1 MRIVRHPGDDDGF
14 DVEMVARVRDGRS
27 VVDFVPR
34 NGGAPPAHSAMTFL
48 CDMGAGFSP
57 ASLELGIYM
66 LNMYVQKFVCAG
78 FFIDEQA
85 GQLREENER
94 LADRVAELEALAN
107 EKSSSSAKGGNGA
120 LTAEVAALAKD
131 GLSER
136 QIAGRLGVG
145 KGTVGRHKAK
155 AEEAGLLQ

>member
-1 MRIVRHPGDDDGF
+1 MKIVRAPQDDDGF

-34 NGGAPPAHSAMTFL
+34 NGGAPPAHNAMTFL

-94 LADRVAELEALAN
+94 LANRVAELEALAN

-120 LTAEVAALAKD
+120 LTAQVAALAKD

>member
-1 MRIVRHPGDDDGF
+1 MRIVRHLEDDDGF
-14 DVEMVARVRDGRS
+14 DVEMVAGMRDGLP

-34 NGGAPPAHSAMTFL
+34 NGGAPLAHDAVTFL
-48 CDMGAGFSP
+48 CDTDAGFSP

-78 FFIDEQA
+78 FFIGEQA

-94 LADRVAELEALAN
+94 LANRVAELEALAN
-107 EKSSSSAKGGNGA
+107 DKSSSSAKGGNGA
-120 LTAEVAALAKD
+120 LTAQVAALAKD

-136 QIAGRLGVG
+136 QIAERLGVG